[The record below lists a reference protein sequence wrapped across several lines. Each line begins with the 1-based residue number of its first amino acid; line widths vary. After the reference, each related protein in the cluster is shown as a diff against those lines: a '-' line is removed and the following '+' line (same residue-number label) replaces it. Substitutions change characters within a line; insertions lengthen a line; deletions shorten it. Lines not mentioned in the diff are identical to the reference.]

1 MMKKIFTTLAVISAI
16 YFNAQTIIPDNTFGT
31 SGIYS
36 FVNQTTGDSI
46 IESIIQPDGKIIV
59 AGQRI
64 NGANNSE
71 VYVSRLNSN
80 GTLDTTFGVNGFF
93 TGYQNSSSY
102 ATNLYYVNDKIVI
115 FYPEQGVLVKLNS
128 NGTPDTS
135 FGTNGILAIGNTLF
149 GRETALIGNTL
160 YATRENSLNKI
171 DITTGSLST
180 ILISSIYSIKSVYVG
195 PNGSLLLE
203 SLNNSTFTNLLT
215 LVNPDGIINTTF
227 GTNGTIT
234 TNVSPTLNDFENSY
248 DYVAVDNSNN
258 IYYALT
264 NESNLTGTVKKFDV
278 NGNSVST
285 FGTNGTY
292 QFINNIFSDLK
303 ILSNQIYLSGINING
318 SNLNLF
324 LARLNSD
331 GTLDNGFDN
340 DGIYVFDTNTL
351 NEWAE
356 SLNVISPTTII
367 VAGEYTGT
375 NNTTFVGKFLVTP
388 NLSTSEVKTNDL
400 IWFENPVK
408 SNITFKSNEKIEKI
422 ELYSIGGKLV
432 KTIYNN
438 NSQISELVSGIY
450 IAKIKLQNG
459 QSVTKKIIKK

>member
-1 MMKKIFTTLAVISAI
+1 MKKIFTTLAVISAI

-59 AGQRI
+59 AGLRI
-64 NGANNSE
+64 NGANNNE

-93 TGYQNSSSY
+93 TGYQNSSAY

-149 GRETALIGNTL
+149 GRETVLIGNTL

-180 ILISSIYSIKSVYVG
+180 ILISSIYTIKSVYLG
-195 PNGSLLLE
+195 PNGNLLLE

-215 LVNPDGIINTTF
+215 LVNPDGIINSTF

-264 NESNLTGTVKKFDV
+264 NELNLTGTVKKFDV

-292 QFINNIFSDLK
+292 QFTNNIFSDLK

-340 DGIYVFDTNTL
+340 DGIYVFDTNSL

-367 VAGEYTGT
+367 VAGEYAGT
-375 NNTTFVGKFLVTP
+375 NNTTYVGKFLVTP
-388 NLSTSEVKTNDL
+388 NLSTSEINSTDS
-400 IWFENPVK
+400 IWFENPIK
-408 SNITFKSNEKIEKI
+408 SQLIYKSKDKIEKI
-422 ELYSIGGKLV
+422 ELYSSDGKLV

-438 NSQISELVSGIY
+438 SSEVSELAIGIY
-450 IAKIKLQNG
+450 IAKVKLENG
-459 QSVTKKIIKK
+459 KILTKKLIKNR